1 MHHHLSSSSSSSS
14 SCFTYHAL
22 FLFLLH
28 FAPFSSSSFSVSY
41 YHIPTSIS
49 SSFLLPLLLPPP
61 CPPWPLLV
69 AGGQVSPGSGS
80 QEHQYKMQGKDWT
93 PTTILQPYIQHA
105 GITSIIQPLQTVLQN
120 KTNIHVQP
128 FCNHKD
134 QQ

>member
-1 MHHHLSSSSSSSS
+1 MHHHLSSSSSSSSS

-49 SSFLLPLLLPPP
+49 SSFLLPLLLPLPALP
-61 CPPWPLLV
+61 SV
-69 AGGQVSPGSGS
+69 ASTCCRRPGEPRLWLPRASIQDAGEGLDTNNHS
-80 QEHQYKMQGKDWT
+80 TAIHTTCRDYKHY
-93 PTTILQPYIQHA
+93 TTI
-105 GITSIIQPLQTVLQN
+105 TKRS
-120 KTNIHVQP
+120 TNIHRQP